1 MSENLQIQLL
11 GADDVAALRG
21 MLDMFGTAFE
31 DVEHYTSR
39 QPDDAWLRDLLAS
52 TTFVAAAA
60 FAGGRVVGGIA
71 GYLLTK
77 FEQARR
83 ELYIY
88 DLAVDDAWRRRGVAT
103 RLIGVFQ
110 DVASRRGAH
119 VLFVQADRGDDPA
132 IALYTGLGTRA
143 DVLHF
148 DIPARQAD

>member
-77 FEQARR
+77 FEQARPR
-83 ELYIY
+83 
-88 DLAVDDAWRRRGVAT
+88 T
-103 RLIGVFQ
+103 
-110 DVASRRGAH
+110 S
-119 VLFVQADRGDDPA
+119 QADAVRMSSSCRP
-132 IALYTGLGTRA
+132 TGAMIRQSRSTPDSARA
-143 DVLHF
+143 QTCCISTFRRVRPIELRVDR
-148 DIPARQAD
+148 ARLRSS